1 MWPNVPAVWNRA
13 MSAISEAEEDGADLQ
28 ELAERFTTKVRGRAN
43 DREPKKFTAR
53 STSQTFKGT
62 ATQGAAS
69 FSIAP
74 NKRRRSQSVKKGHAK
89 VEETPSFKEDP
100 VQVEEEEKV
109 DPVDRRRF

>member
-1 MWPNVPAVWNRA
+1 MWPNVPAAANRA
-13 MSAISEAEEDGADLQ
+13 LSALSEAEEDGADFR

-62 ATQGAAS
+62 ANQGAAS

-89 VEETPSFKEDP
+89 VEETPSIKEDP
-100 VQVEEEEKV
+100 V
-109 DPVDRRRF
+109 